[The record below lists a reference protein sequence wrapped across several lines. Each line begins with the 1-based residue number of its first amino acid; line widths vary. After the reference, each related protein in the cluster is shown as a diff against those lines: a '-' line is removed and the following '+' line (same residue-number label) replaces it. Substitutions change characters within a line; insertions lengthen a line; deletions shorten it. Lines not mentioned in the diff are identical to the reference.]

1 MHQKITSKIRSTTLD
16 VLRSVGLRATDQ
28 RIAVYDIL
36 MKKKCALSI
45 ENILS
50 LSSVDMNESTAYRI
64 IEQFVEKD
72 LVRKMYFQT
81 GKTFFEIMSDHHH
94 HHIVCTRC
102 NDIEEVPSCALDT
115 NIQSITK
122 GSRKFSSI
130 SNHMLE
136 FFGTCKTCTRKK

>member
-1 MHQKITSKIRSTTLD
+1 MDKTESTKLLTTAD

-36 MKKKCALSI
+36 IKKKCALSI

-50 LSSVDMNESTAYRI
+50 LSPVDMNESTAYRI
-64 IEQFVEKD
+64 IEQFVEKE

-102 NDIEEVPSCALDT
+102 HDVEQVSACVLDK
-115 NIQSITK
+115 NIQLIA
-122 GSRKFSSI
+122 GDSRKFSSI
-130 SNHMLE
+130 SDHMLE
-136 FFGTCKTCTRKK
+136 FFGMCKTCKRKK